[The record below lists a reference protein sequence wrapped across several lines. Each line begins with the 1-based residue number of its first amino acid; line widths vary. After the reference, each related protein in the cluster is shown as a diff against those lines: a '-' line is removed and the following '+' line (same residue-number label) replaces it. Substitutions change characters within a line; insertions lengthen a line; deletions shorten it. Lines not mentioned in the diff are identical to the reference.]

1 MFQNWVQAARYVS
14 ESKPHNVACYGIRS
28 KLYDLLQNFIQTL
41 WYFPEFDS
49 QNLTSLAP
57 ELCVTKCPPNPCVT
71 KCSPELCVTKCPHP
85 EPLCHKVSPL
95 CLCVCAFPWGDIDIR
110 CILCMEMQRLSPWKY
125 PFSAECA
132 FVFKKWPR
140 TASAAIGFPLH
151 LHMKGNFLFDESSRC
166 SSSPWTASQ
175 LECHTFKTR
184 WRDICKCLRWHH
196 TGRIRRQGTTWLVEA
211 IALCARCCHRNLL

>member
-95 CLCVCAFPWGDIDIR
+95 CLCVCVRFHEGTSIFDASYVWR
-110 CILCMEMQRLSPWKY
+110 CRDLVLGNTLSLLSALLCSRSGHAQPAQ
-125 PFSAECA
+125 PSA
-132 FVFKKWPR
+132 
-140 TASAAIGFPLH
+140 
-151 LHMKGNFLFDESSRC
+151 SRC
-166 SSSPWTASQ
+166 T
-175 LECHTFKTR
+175 CT
-184 WRDICKCLRWHH
+184 
-196 TGRIRRQGTTWLVEA
+196 
-211 IALCARCCHRNLL
+211 